1 MLRAHANAADIA
13 AAARVA
19 AGWRV
24 RTIASL
30 QGVATTTSFP
40 AKRRMKWTWLRE
52 RGEEAKPQRCMEEA
66 EDELAADAEKRE
78 NERDEEVVG
87 VPAGSEERKEKE
99 RGGQQVGVECEEKTQ
114 QEEEREEDDDEVLP
128 GTRWERSGVATWGIG
143 ECRRQRR
150 APEEAT
156 ASTELE

>member
-13 AAARVA
+13 AATRAA

-24 RTIASL
+24 CTIASL
-30 QGVATTTSFP
+30 QGAATTTSFP

-52 RGEEAKPQRCMEEA
+52 RGEEAKPQRRVEEA

-78 NERDEEVVG
+78 DERDEEGVG
-87 VPAGSEERKEKE
+87 VPATSEGRREKG
-99 RGGQQVGVECEEKTQ
+99 RGGQQVGVEREEKTQ
-114 QEEEREEDDDEVLP
+114 KEEEREKDDDEVLP
-128 GTRWERSGVATWGIG
+128 GTRWKRSGVGTWGRG
-143 ECRRQRR
+143 ECRRQQR
-150 APEEAT
+150 PPGEAT